1 MEVVREVLDRLVAN
15 PLGALVVLLLAAFLE
30 AWGDSWFQTGFYRSS
45 GGERAVAIAAGTL
58 VLALYGSVVNVPRW
72 DFGKLLGVYVV
83 LFFVAAQVLARIRFG
98 QMPTAPVYC
107 GGGLIVAGGLV
118 IAFWKVA

>member
-1 MEVVREVLDRLVAN
+1 MNGVRDVLDRLVAN
-15 PLGALVVLLLAAFLE
+15 PVGALVVLSIAALLE

-45 GGERAVAIAAGTL
+45 GGGRVFAIVAGAV

-72 DFGKLLGVYVV
+72 DFGKLIGMYVV
-83 LFFVAAQVLARIRFG
+83 LFFLAAQLLARVRFG
-98 QMPTAPVYC
+98 QTPTLPVLC

-118 IAFWKVA
+118 IAVWK